1 MEEEIFHEDG
11 IYGPAPV
18 GCVKC
23 YSCGYG
29 WVAADSVEFL
39 NIEENFCGQDV
50 MTFICPSCHFQV
62 KSLVVVRQ
70 PEV

>member
-1 MEEEIFHEDG
+1 MVMEEE

-23 YSCGYG
+23 GCGYG
-29 WVAADSVEFL
+29 WVSAADVEFL
-39 NIEENFCGQDV
+39 NIEENFCGEDV
-50 MTFICPSCHFQV
+50 MTFTCPSCHFQV